1 MSPEQARGLKTIDA
15 RSDLYSLGLV
25 AYTMLTGNLAFSG
38 ESLGDLLLQIC
49 TQPLP
54 SLRTAAPWLPPSMEE
69 WFQRACAR
77 DVDQR
82 YPSAQAFVDGLHA
95 AAGTGAPGPRLG
107 GPTTGTPV
115 STTGEASSVTAD
127 GARPRTPWTAVV
139 LSGVLGLAVAVT
151 GVGLAVRALKPAHSA
166 SGPGTVQSATG
177 GPPVAAGSV
186 PAAISAPIATIAPP
200 PPETAMPTSS
210 APGAAANALAS
221 AAHRPPSVPSSTA
234 SPAGKAPSSAPPR
247 NVGARPTKPSTT
259 VDLGY

>member
-25 AYTMLTGNLAFSG
+25 AYTILTGNLAFSG

-54 SLRTAAPWLPPSMEE
+54 SLRAAAPWLPPTMEE

-82 YPSAQAFVDGLHA
+82 YPSAQAFSDALHA
-95 AAGTGAPGPRLG
+95 ATGTGVPGPRLAG
-107 GPTTGTPV
+107 ATTATPV

-139 LSGVLGLAVAVT
+139 LSGALGLAVAVG
-151 GVGLAVRALKPAHSA
+151 GVVLAVHALKPAHPPTA
-166 SGPGTVQSATG
+166 PEAVQSATG
-177 GPPVAAGSV
+177 RAQSAAGGI
-186 PAAISAPIATIAPP
+186 PAATVAPIATIAPP
-200 PPETAMPTSS
+200 PPETTMPTSVAPS
-210 APGAAANALAS
+210 AAPNALAS
-221 AAHRPPSVPSSTA
+221 ATHRPPSVPSSTT
-234 SPAGKAPSSAPPR
+234 SPTSKPPSIAPPKS
-247 NVGARPTKPSTT
+247 VGARPPKPST